1 MKKRILILLGILI
14 IGGGAAAGVCWKMGV
29 FSQQETSGDSVYVTK
44 ISDLTG
50 QTSGVSNRYAGVV
63 EPQETV
69 SVELE
74 SGRTVKE
81 VQVKTGDQVKK
92 GQLLFE
98 YDLSSIQESLEEA
111 QLDLDRLKNE
121 ASSLNERIATLEK
134 EKKKASQDNQLSYTI
149 EIETNKM
156 NLKKNEYS
164 QKSKQAEIDKLQS
177 ATGNTEVRS
186 SIDGVIQKIDTS
198 KLTTEDNSSVDDTDS
213 GDFSQSD
220 DSSSGGSNAFITILS
235 TGAYRIKG
243 TVNELNVNSIV
254 EGEPVIIRSR
264 VDDSQTWKGTMGTV
278 DKDSASSGNN
288 NNSFYGMT
296 DSSDSQT
303 STSTYPFYVNLDSS
317 DGLMLGQ
324 HVYIEMDE
332 GQESQKTGIWL
343 SEVYIVD
350 ADTDSPYVWAADKKG
365 KLEKRSVILGQHDEE
380 LGEYEIA
387 DGLSKDDCIAY
398 PSDILE
404 EGMSTTT
411 NIEDAM
417 DTGNIDMQPLDDSSF
432 SEDPLPDTADTE
444 GVSEYE
450 MSDDGTVVDDPEA
463 VPVLKDVNFSMEEGE
478 YVAIMGPSGSGKTTL
493 MNIIGCLDKPTE
505 GKFFLDGQDILNC
518 SENDMSDIRLN
529 KIGFVFQSFH
539 LLPRQSALANV
550 ELPLNYAKV
559 PKKERR
565 ERAMKALERV
575 GLADRVDFQPNQLS
589 GGQMQRVAIAR
600 AIVNNPKLL
609 LADEPTGAL
618 DSKSG
623 AQVMELF
630 QKLNDEGVTVL
641 MITHDPDIAAHAKRV
656 VMIRDGELKEKEV
669 K

>member
-29 FSQQETSGDSVYVTK
+29 FGQQETSGDSVYVTK

-149 EIETNKM
+149 EI
-156 NLKKNEYS
+156 
-164 QKSKQAEIDKLQS
+164 DKLQS

-213 GDFSQSD
+213 GDSSSD
-220 DSSSGGSNAFITILS
+220 DGSSGGSNAFITILS

-264 VDDSQTWKGTMGTV
+264 VDDSQTWKGTMGTI

-463 VPVLKDVNFSMEEGE
+463 VDDSIVDDSSSDESMNMTDGSSDSGEILDDNLMPVEE
-478 YVAIMGPSGSGKTTL
+478 
-493 MNIIGCLDKPTE
+493 DTE
-505 GKFFLDGQDILNC
+505 
-518 SENDMSDIRLN
+518 E
-529 KIGFVFQSFH
+529 
-539 LLPRQSALANV
+539 
-550 ELPLNYAKV
+550 
-559 PKKERR
+559 
-565 ERAMKALERV
+565 
-575 GLADRVDFQPNQLS
+575 
-589 GGQMQRVAIAR
+589 
-600 AIVNNPKLL
+600 
-609 LADEPTGAL
+609 
-618 DSKSG
+618 
-623 AQVMELF
+623 AQ
-630 QKLNDEGVTVL
+630 
-641 MITHDPDIAAHAKRV
+641 
-656 VMIRDGELKEKEV
+656 
-669 K
+669 